1 MMKEQTKQTALT
13 ASAIIAALAL
23 SHFTA
28 EEYTAMA
35 DIVRQKR
42 LGAGQKI
49 LNQLCRG
56 DKVRFTTTKRGTI
69 EGVVTKVGTK
79 NVQVMTAAGGQ
90 WRVAATLLEVVR

>member
-35 DIVRQKR
+35 VNRMLARTD
-42 LGAGQKI
+42 
-49 LNQLCRG
+49 
-56 DKVRFTTTKRGTI
+56 F
-69 EGVVTKVGTK
+69 
-79 NVQVMTAAGGQ
+79 NVKG
-90 WRVAATLLEVVR
+90 